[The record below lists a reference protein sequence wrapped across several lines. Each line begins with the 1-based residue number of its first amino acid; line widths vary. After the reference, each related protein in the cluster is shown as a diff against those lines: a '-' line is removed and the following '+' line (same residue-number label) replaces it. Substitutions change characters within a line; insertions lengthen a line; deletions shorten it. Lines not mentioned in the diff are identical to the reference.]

1 MKTYRGFE
9 FKRAIILAIHK
20 VCADFDLRP
29 VEVKFEAGVPTAC
42 INDMGFIRL
51 ANVKDDAVLTQ
62 ADLMRNV
69 GMAVHELL
77 HWMYTDFDATRTAHY
92 EGQYIAQLHN
102 ALEDAWIEGKG
113 IKAKL
118 TGNIEELLTVLI
130 DGMVAEGMA
139 YTDSQGDKIDWAD
152 PVQYPFVLAVYAR
165 DHAKTKVPLA
175 LGLEPI
181 FAEAV
186 KSLNTCDNS
195 YDTLKVA
202 KWVFDQLNNLS
213 TEPPKPEDEPVQP
226 PINPIDSEDESEDE
240 GGNDKGKGKGEDQN
254 ECEGEDEGED
264 GTGKPSDE
272 PTGGGK
278 GGDAPTPKPDPAKPP
293 TKDGETVIARE
304 VEPTV
309 PAPDGAGSGG
319 TYSTDDVMRKG
330 YHTRP
335 DAPRTFP
342 IDF

>member
-20 VCADFDLRP
+20 VCADFGLKP
-29 VEVKFEAGVPTAC
+29 VDVEFDGRVSTAC
-42 INDMGFIRL
+42 INDTGTIRL
-51 ANVKDDAVLTQ
+51 CNVKDDAVLTHQ
-62 ADLMRNV
+62 DLMRNV

-77 HWMYTDFDATRTAHY
+77 HWMYTDFDATRAAYY

-139 YTDSQGDKIDWAD
+139 HTDRNGNKIDWSD
-152 PVQYPFVLAVYAR
+152 PAQYPFVLAVYAR
-165 DHAKTKVPLA
+165 DHAKNKVPLA

-186 KSLNTCDNS
+186 KRLNTCFS
-195 YDTLKVA
+195 SHDTLKVA

-213 TEPPKPEDEPVQP
+213 TDPQPEPVDP
-226 PINPIDSEDESEDE
+226 PINPIDSEDDPTEEGED
-240 GGNDKGKGKGEDQN
+240 GDGKGKGKGEDED
-254 ECEGEDEGED
+254 ECEG
-264 GTGKPSDE
+264 
-272 PTGGGK
+272 
-278 GGDAPTPKPDPAKPP
+278 GD
-293 TKDGETVIARE
+293 
-304 VEPTV
+304 
-309 PAPDGAGSGG
+309 
-319 TYSTDDVMRKG
+319 
-330 YHTRP
+330 
-335 DAPRTFP
+335 
-342 IDF
+342 

>member
-20 VCADFDLRP
+20 VCADFGLNP

-77 HWMYTDFDATRTAHY
+77 HWMYTDFDATRDAHY

-139 YTDSQGDKIDWAD
+139 YTDRQGDKIDWAD

-186 KSLNTCDNS
+186 KRLNTCSSS

-213 TEPPKPEDEPVQP
+213 ADPPKPEDEPVQP
-226 PINPIDSEDESEDE
+226 PINPIDSEDEGES
-240 GGNDKGKGKGEDQN
+240 GNDKGKGKGEDQN
-254 ECEGEDEGED
+254 ECEGEDED